1 MSYEEERSIKEN
13 LLDQVKKDGNH
24 LEPIATYCIEN
35 LINTPENREKLLKK
49 PLKECF
55 EYLEKEAM
63 KVAVDAP
70 KIGSAN
76 RAMVAKIHQDE
87 VFGWVRE
94 FYEISDLTVVK
105 QPEAEKSKTVSIFDY
120 M

>member
-1 MSYEEERSIKEN
+1 MNFEEERSIKEN

-49 PLKECF
+49 PLKECWNHITRGA
-55 EYLEKEAM
+55 K
-63 KVAVDAP
+63 KVAVN
-70 KIGSAN
+70 SA
-76 RAMVAKIHQDE
+76 AMVDSNE

-94 FYEISDLTVVK
+94 FYQISDLTVVVK